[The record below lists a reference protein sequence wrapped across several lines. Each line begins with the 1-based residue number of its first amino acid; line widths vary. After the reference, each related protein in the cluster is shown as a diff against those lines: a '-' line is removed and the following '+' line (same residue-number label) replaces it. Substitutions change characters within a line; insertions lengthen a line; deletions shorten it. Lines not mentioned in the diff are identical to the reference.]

1 MKLIR
6 PGFLFLSFLFIA
18 FACLQAAPPDKQ
30 APDKQAPEPKGKTV
44 PGKNLTGF
52 WQNQRG
58 STLEI
63 IREGP
68 DHLKGHFTTAVANTR
83 ACIGHPVPFRGANN
97 GNALS
102 ISMSLESCGSPT
114 VIAMSGIVMEK
125 DGKEQLKTQ
134 ALIQYK
140 GVETWN
146 SQILTTDF
154 YTRVESA
161 PPPKKAKP

>member
-1 MKLIR
+1 MKSLR
-6 PGFLFLSFLFIA
+6 FSLLFLPLILFTI
-18 FACLQAAPPDKQ
+18 ACLQAAPPEKR
-30 APDKQAPEPKGKTV
+30 PPEPKSA
-44 PGKNLTGF
+44 PGDNLTGF
-52 WQNQRG
+52 WKNQRG

-63 IREGP
+63 IRESP
-68 DHLKGHFTTAVANTR
+68 DNIKGHFTTAVANTR

-114 VIAMSGIVMEK
+114 VIAMSGILMEK

-140 GVETWN
+140 GMETWN
-146 SQILTTDF
+146 SQILTTDY
-154 YTRVESA
+154 YTRVEPV
-161 PPPKKAKP
+161 PPPKKAK